1 MADRMPPCPA
11 IGAVVYPAEQSPE
24 ALLAAFAAELAA
36 RGFRVGGV
44 TQDTRLGADGCKC
57 TMEVVELDSG
67 RRINLSQDLGRESNS
82 CALDPAA
89 LAEASGALRRAV
101 EGGADVVFANKYAKV
116 EMGGGGLAA
125 EMLQAMVAGVPL
137 LTALPAAYLGEWLA
151 FTGGRGHLLAPTRA
165 ALWRWWGPERL
176 YDDLILGVEE
186 CAVRRVVH
194 GAGWVMVEGPHGAGL
209 AQRPEGEA
217 PEVAGL
223 SLRALAALARSW
235 DGVAAAVGMAAINAH
250 YNRFDLDGDTGNGL
264 EALECDPAGAV
275 VIGAFPGIADRLP
288 GARVIERQPQP
299 GQFPAEAAQWLLPG
313 AEGVLIT
320 ASALV
325 NHTLPGL
332 LRAAAEVPV
341 VLVGPGTPLTA
352 RLFDYGPAVLA
363 GLVCTDADAMAAA
376 VAAGACAKELK
387 AFGRQVT
394 LRAPE
399 PCT

>member
-89 LAEASGALRRAV
+89 LAEASVALRRAV

-116 EMGGGGLAA
+116 EIGGGGLAA

-151 FTGGRGHLLAPTRA
+151 FTGGRGHLLAPNRA

-176 YDDLILGVEE
+176 YDDLILGVAED
-186 CAVRRVVH
+186 AVRRVVH
-194 GAGWVMVEGPHGAGL
+194 GTGWVMVEGPHGIGL

-217 PEVAGL
+217 PDIAGL

-235 DGVAAAVGMAAINAH
+235 DGAAAAAGVAALNAH
-250 YNRFDLDGDTGNGL
+250 YNRFDLDGDGANGL
-264 EALECDPAGAV
+264 DLLDCDPAGLV

-288 GARVIERQPQP
+288 GARVVERQPQS

-313 AEGVLIT
+313 AEGALIT

-332 LRAAAEVPV
+332 LRAAAEIPA
-341 VLVGPGTPLTA
+341 VLVGPGTPLTP
-352 RLFDYGPAVLA
+352 RLFDYGLTALA
-363 GLVCTDADAMAAA
+363 GLVCTDPDGMARA
-376 VAAGACAKELK
+376 VAEGGCAKELK

-394 LRAPE
+394 LRAPAA
-399 PCT
+399 